1 MSISAPTLPCSPVI
15 TSARH
20 NRALAPELSSIAF
33 ALFIVF
39 MPWEWVRG
47 DEFAD
52 LVNYTTRIYD
62 LRDYG
67 MRAFQW
73 ENSLMGWLKFEY
85 LWFALLGFVA
95 RMNVEPDVFL
105 SSVTFVSAFLTHR
118 FLRQYVGALL
128 AALVLT
134 NPITIDLLSSQVRSA
149 LAFSIFLALVGT
161 GQSGRFMWL
170 RWPALLALPFIHT
183 AMTMVLAVF
192 AGAKVI
198 TSLPQVTPV
207 MRSVLI
213 TSGAAVMVVVIATF
227 LPTLADE
234 AGDRRQLADYGNKT
248 AAYVMYWLLLGIALA
263 ASAARRNAASWEYAF
278 ATFITLFGAIAEF
291 LSLPGFR
298 FVALAIPIIFAAMPL
313 MRNEIRQGAMIMTAC
328 YGVLLIYYWV
338 R

>member
-1 MSISAPTLPCSPVI
+1 MSISAPTLPSGTVI
-15 TSARH
+15 TSPRGQS
-20 NRALAPELSSIAF
+20 ALAPEFSSLFF

-73 ENSLMGWLKFEY
+73 EDTILGWLKFEY
-85 LWFALLGFVA
+85 LWFALLTLVA
-95 RMNVEPDVFL
+95 KLNVEPAVFL
-105 SSVTFVSAFLTHR
+105 SSVTFFSAFLTHR
-118 FLRQYVGALL
+118 FLRQYIGALL
-128 AALVLT
+128 AGLVLA
-134 NPITIDLLSSQVRSA
+134 NPISIDLMSSQVRSA
-149 LAFSIFLALVGT
+149 LAFSVFLALAGGSAT
-161 GQSGRFMWL
+161 GKWAWV
-170 RWPALLALPFIHT
+170 RWGAMLALPFIHT
-183 AMTMVLAVF
+183 AMTMILAVF
-192 AGAKVI
+192 AGAKII
-198 TSLPQVTPV
+198 TVMPRLSPV

-213 TSGAAVMVVVIATF
+213 GCGAAVMVVVVATF

-248 AAYVMYWLLLGIALA
+248 AAYVMFWLLLGIALA
-263 ASAARRNAASWEYAF
+263 ASAARRNAVSWEYAF
-278 ATFITLFGAIAEF
+278 ATFITLFGSLAEF

-298 FVALAIPIIFAAMPL
+298 FVALAIPVIFAAMPL
-313 MRNEIRQGAMIMTAC
+313 MKKELRQGSMVMTAA
-328 YGVLLIYYWV
+328 YGVLLVYYWV